1 MKRLCG
7 RDTKAELVNLC
18 DASIADSE
26 GRAGGILD
34 YIGELEDLPPAQT
47 ELIAQDAYARG
58 FEQGRTQGMIDAQGE
73 PMSRLIDAE
82 DSK

>member
-1 MKRLCG
+1 M
-7 RDTKAELVNLC
+7 VNLC